1 MTLQEQFAQAVANA
15 RAALEAGDVDK
26 GRELRQQA
34 ESFKSAMDELATLN
48 GLAESAK
55 PQPMR
60 PSLPG
65 APAGDSPT
73 MPQLDTRPAG
83 QDDAVKAFDTFYI
96 TRFGDEDAAAKA
108 IKTDL
113 IGSDY
118 RQVVAEQASLYAKY
132 LRFGDTDMTT
142 KEKKLLRRQIFPMA
156 VVDEFVKNGVDIATI
171 KTTMVEAEGTL
182 GGYAVPPAQQQDI
195 ITRLPGFTVVR
206 GAGAQ
211 EVTLTTNNSTDIPVY
226 TGGDS
231 RYVGNLRG
239 QWGNETKTPTAQNA
253 TLKNETVV
261 ANLYTYKVGM
271 SQTLV
276 EDAAN
281 LVTIVTN
288 DIVNTL
294 ALDEDEAFL
303 IGDGVGKPLGLLPGG
318 LNTLSLAEVNSG
330 NATALTADGIKG
342 VKRGVASQYRGRAV
356 WIANSDTYG
365 LVEKLKGGDGQ
376 YIFGDLSEDNMLL
389 RRRAYETEAM
399 PDVAASAYPIIF
411 GDMSG
416 YWIVQKAGLA
426 IVRFQDSNTGINK
439 VEYHVRRRVGGRL
452 SETWKFCVQKVSA

>member
-1 MTLQEQFAQAVANA
+1 MTLQEQFAQAITEA
-15 RAALEAGDVDK
+15 RAALEAGEVDK
-26 GRELRQQA
+26 GRELRQKA
-34 ESFKSAMDELATLN
+34 EGIKSAMDELASLN
-48 GLAESAK
+48 GLSDSAK
-55 PQPMR
+55 TQPMR
-60 PSLPG
+60 PGMPG
-65 APAGDSPT
+65 APAVDSQT
-73 MPQLDTRPAG
+73 MPQLDPKAG
-83 QDDAVKAFDTFYI
+83 EAAEAAKAFDTFYI
-96 TRFGDEDAAAKA
+96 SRFGDEDAAAKA
-108 IKTDL
+108 IKADL
-113 IGSDY
+113 IGRDY
-118 RQVVAEQASLYAKY
+118 RQVIADQAQLFAKY
-132 LRFGDTDMTT
+132 LRFGDADLNTV
-142 KEKKLLRRQIFPMA
+142 ERRLLRRQIFPMS
-156 VVDEFVKNGVDIATI
+156 VVDAFVKNGVDIATI

-195 ITRLPGFTVVR
+195 ITRLPGYTVVR
-206 GAGAQ
+206 GSGAQ

-239 QWGNETKTPTAQNA
+239 QWGNETKAPGEQNA

-261 ANLYTYKVGM
+261 ANLYTYKVPL

-281 LVTIVTN
+281 LVAIVTN
-288 DIVNTL
+288 DIVMTL

-303 IGDGVGKPLGLLPGG
+303 IGDGVAKPLGILPGTG
-318 LNTLSLAEVNSG
+318 NTLGLAEVNSG

-342 VKRGVASQYRGRAV
+342 LKRGVASQYRSRAV
-356 WIANSDTYG
+356 WVGNSDTYG
-365 LVEKLKGGDGQ
+365 AIEKLKGGDGQ
-376 YIFGDLSEDNMLL
+376 YIFGDLSEDNMIL

-399 PDVAASAYPIIF
+399 PDVAASAYPLIF

-452 SETWKFCVQKVSA
+452 SESWKFAVQKVSA